1 MDPRSE
7 YLDRFYDA
15 ADAVASGR
23 AGAISEDRRLRNTYR
38 ADYVPMMA
46 AFLQDDDERVRCEV
60 VYLFAE
66 VRERSVEDEV
76 RRMSKSDTQRVRDY
90 CLGYLKALEADDGR
104 IPGLIDTIQH
114 SRGEE
119 YHSAAVALAKIARPE
134 DVDAVREVYGLTE
147 GPMREDARA
156 ILEGILERNP
166 PLRRQRNLIL
176 SLPVYP
182 DEAAFDRFLDR
193 SMEYLDVR
201 YREKVHPLES
211 VGLTTYNNVATA
223 INKIRVRLYNEADNL
238 EFYGPDMADRH
249 LELSKVL
256 SWAAGDLAGKRVIRN
271 AEASSMVCARCGGM
285 MVMTKSGWVCP
296 EGCRFYR
303 LLNSRKA
310 MPPIEPFIGAT
321 KEKCRRCTADTGT
334 TGTGTG
340 LGNSSKLRAPTAGP
354 SARCPSSPLRE
365 GRSTAGTASGSTSP
379 KRGTGAGSESLWG
392 SGNPF
397 PQTP

>member
-15 ADAVASGR
+15 VDAVASGR

-38 ADYVPMMA
+38 ADYAPVMA

-66 VRERSVEDEV
+66 VRERSVRDEI
-76 RRMSKSDTQRVRDY
+76 RRMYRSDTQRVRDH
-90 CLGYLKALEADDGR
+90 CLGYLKALEEDDAR
-104 IPGLIDTIQH
+104 IPGLIDSLQH

-119 YHSAAVALAKIARPE
+119 YHAAAVALAKMARGE
-134 DVDAVREVYGLTE
+134 DVDAVREVYGLVD

-166 PLRRQRNLIL
+166 DLRRQRALIM

-201 YREKVHPLES
+201 YREKVHPFES
-211 VGLTTYNNVATA
+211 VSLTTYNNVAA
-223 INKIRVRLYNEADNL
+223 AMNKIRVRLYNEADNL
-238 EFYGPDMADRH
+238 QFYGPDMADRH

-256 SWAAGDLAGKRVIRN
+256 SWAAGDLAGKRVTSSG
-271 AEASSMVCARCGGM
+271 EAPSMVCARCGGM
-285 MVMTKSGWVCP
+285 MVRTKSGWVCP
-296 EGCRFYR
+296 EGCR
-303 LLNSRKA
+303 
-310 MPPIEPFIGAT
+310 
-321 KEKCRRCTADTGT
+321 
-334 TGTGTG
+334 
-340 LGNSSKLRAPTAGP
+340 
-354 SARCPSSPLRE
+354 PL
-365 GRSTAGTASGSTSP
+365 SIVI
-379 KRGTGAGSESLWG
+379 
-392 SGNPF
+392 
-397 PQTP
+397 